1 MFKHL
6 LLAFA
11 MLACT
16 SLFGQST
23 QFPWEFGLQL
33 GTSSVGGDLIEND
46 IVFLNQPSFGAGLTL
61 RRRLGNSFALRG
73 HLMYGGL
80 NSDDSKSE
88 DATQAARGYTS
99 ETTVIEPGLILEFE
113 PFAGKRFQD
122 GQFKKMFSPYIGVG
136 AAYGIWGEVDNT
148 FNGASNQRITAD
160 EAADADENG
169 GLVFPVVG
177 GLKYY
182 LSPKSSLGLDVSW
195 RITSSDLIDGVA
207 QSGEP
212 SNDDTYVFTGLT
224 FSTGFGKPD
233 TDKDGIYD
241 EDDACPTEAGPE
253 STMGCPDRDSDG
265 IADKDDKCPD
275 VAGLANL
282 MGCPDGDGDGVADG
296 DDDCP
301 TEAGLAALNGCPDGD
316 GDGVADKDDKC
327 PTEAGLASLMGC
339 PDGDGDG
346 IADGDDACPAEAGPA
361 RTNGC
366 PDADGDG
373 IIDKEDECPDVA
385 GVARLNGC
393 PEPVERAETLEER
406 IARYSEMLDE
416 DNDGM
421 FDFEYITVD
430 STNGTIAIDRIYF
443 PTDGSRLNRPDRMIL
458 EEVDRFMALPG
469 ASEFSIRFEGHADRR
484 ASDEY
489 NQRLSE
495 RRANSAEK
503 YTADKE
509 GADASKLSQ
518 IGFGENQPV
527 GATLRENRV
536 VIPVASEPTRMIRIN

>member
-33 GTSSVGGDLIEND
+33 GTSSIGGDLIEND
-46 IVFLNQPSFGAGLTL
+46 IVFLNQPRLGAGVTL

-73 HLMYGGL
+73 HLMYGSL
-80 NSDDSKSE
+80 ESDDAKSD
-88 DATQAARGYTS
+88 DAEQAARGFTS
-99 ETTVIEPGLILEFE
+99 KTTVIEPGLIFEFE
-113 PFAGKRFQD
+113 PFAGKRFEG
-122 GQFKKMFSPYIGVG
+122 GQFKKSISPYIGLGV
-136 AAYGIWGEVDNT
+136 AYGIWGDVENT
-148 FNGASNQRITAD
+148 FNGQSDANITAD
-160 EAADADENG
+160 NAADTDESG
-169 GLVFPVVG
+169 GLVFPIVG

-182 LSPKSSLGLDVSW
+182 ISPKSSIGLDVSW

-207 QSGEP
+207 QAGNP

-241 EDDACPTEAGPE
+241 EDDACPTEAGPI
-253 STMGCPDRDSDG
+253 STMGCPDTDSDG
-265 IADKDDKCPD
+265 VADKDDKCPQ

-282 MGCPDGDGDGVADG
+282 AGCPDGDGDGVADG

-316 GDGVADKDDKC
+316 GDGIADKDDKC

-339 PDGDGDG
+339 PDADGDG

-366 PDADGDG
+366 PDGDGDG
-373 IIDKEDECPDVA
+373 IIDKEDECPTVA
-385 GVARLNGC
+385 GVASLNGC
-393 PEPVERAETLEER
+393 PEPTFRAETLPER
-406 IARYSEMLDE
+406 IVRYNDLLDE

-421 FDFEYITVD
+421 SDFEHITVD
-430 STNGTIAIDRIYF
+430 SLTGTISIDRIYF
-443 PTDGSRLNRPDRMIL
+443 PTNISRLNRPDRVII
-458 EEVDRFMALPG
+458 EEVDRFLALPG
-469 ASEFSIRFEGHADRR
+469 ADQFSIRFEGHADRR
-484 ASDEY
+484 SSDEY
-489 NQRLSE
+489 NQGLSE
-495 RRANSAEK
+495 RRAGSAET
-503 YTADKE
+503 YSIDK
-509 GADASKLSQ
+509 GAATSKLSQ

-527 GATLRENRV
+527 GETLRENRV
-536 VIPVASEPTRMIRIN
+536 VIPVSSEPTRMIKTN